1 MNIRNYFLFSLMMTI
16 FSLSDVSATPHET
29 WYNSYTGIT
38 ISTEYHTNGM
48 YVRGLYN
55 NNTTS
60 WFKRKSSSTFRDSR
74 GNTILISSDKLIFT
88 DRKRR
93 SKLTFITLNAF
104 NSQRSINSQS
114 LSKSNPRMDDNR
126 DYDTSLSNET
136 TRNVSTVQNQGKLEL
151 VHENTPTTISLIS
164 LEGTWSVQN
173 LDKKVFITETRDGLK
188 ARFTDSM
195 NWFTYERI
203 SGTNDYI
210 NLEGEKY
217 TRDQNTL
224 IWHYKSGQKIFILT
238 KISDDLVE

>member
-1 MNIRNYFLFSLMMTI
+1 MMTI
-16 FSLSDVSATPHET
+16 FSLSELSATPHEV
-29 WYNSYTGIT
+29 WYNAYSGIT

-55 NNTTS
+55 KNRTT

-93 SKLTFITLNAF
+93 SKLTFITLTAF
-104 NSQRSINSQS
+104 NNQHSINSQP
-114 LSKSNPRMDDNR
+114 LSKSNPRMVDNR

-136 TRNVSTVQNQGKLEL
+136 TRNVNTVQNQGKLEL
-151 VHENTPTTISLIS
+151 VEENTSTSISLIS

-173 LDKKVFITETRDGLK
+173 LDKKVYITETRDGLK

-195 NWFTYERI
+195 NWVSYERI

-210 NLEGEKY
+210 NPEGEKY
-217 TRDQNTL
+217 TRNQDNL
-224 IWHYKSGQKIFILT
+224 IWHYSSGQKIFILT
-238 KISDDLVE
+238 KISNDLVE

>member
-38 ISTEYHTNGM
+38 ISTEYHANGM

-55 NNTTS
+55 KNRTS

-74 GNTILISSDKLIFT
+74 GNMIVISSDKLIFT

-93 SKLTFITLNAF
+93 SKLTFITLTAHN
-104 NSQRSINSQS
+104 NNRTINSQP
-114 LSKSNPRMDDNR
+114 LSNNNPRMDNKA
-126 DYDTSLSNET
+126 SLSYEN
-136 TRNVSTVQNQGKLEL
+136 NGNNNAVQNQEKLEL
-151 VHENTPTTISLIS
+151 VEENTPTSNSLIR

-173 LDKKVFITETRDGLK
+173 LDKKVYITETRDGIK

-195 NWFTYERI
+195 NWVSYERI
-203 SGTNDYI
+203 SGTSDYI
-210 NLEGEKY
+210 NQEGEKY
-217 TRDQNTL
+217 TRNQDNL
-224 IWHYKSGQKIFILT
+224 IWHYNSGQKIFILT